1 MKSAAEQVV
10 NKALEGAE
18 HKPVSPMLP
27 IKCTMKNLKRM
38 VSAAQGDV
46 PDQVI
51 QEEDGISYANWE
63 CVSVMEVTEM
73 VNFANIFLYTGKA
86 VIRIVK
92 EGEEEAV
99 AEPPRIIRV

>member
-10 NKALEGAE
+10 NAELEKRE
-18 HKPVSPMLP
+18 HKASLLP
-27 IKCTMKNLKRM
+27 INCTEKMLKRM
-38 VSAAQGDV
+38 VCAAQGDV

-63 CVSVMEVTEM
+63 AVSEMEVAEM

-92 EGEEEAV
+92 EGGEEAV